1 MSWIVRDLWSSLETR
16 QDECATLLDNDKIRA
31 FGIIN
36 RIAAEVGQRYG
47 VLLQLNFPPGHDSPH
62 VLGLGHRDLSML
74 VYRDR
79 EKFSSVSEA
88 EVKRVFE
95 PLNPLGLEPLTLG
108 QEGFKVRLWNGRIDC
123 LPGGVHLWCEIT
135 PEVLRTLDWL
145 FANAYGLKP
154 PGSLSET
161 MDL

>member
-1 MSWIVRDLWSSLETR
+1 
-16 QDECATLLDNDKIRA
+16 
-31 FGIIN
+31 
-36 RIAAEVGQRYG
+36 
-47 VLLQLNFPPGHDSPH
+47 
-62 VLGLGHRDLSML
+62 ML

-123 LPGGVHLWCEIT
+123 LLEECTSGARLLRKFFELLTGYSQMRTASSLPDRCQKLWIFDCGPR
-135 PEVLRTLDWL
+135 PEVVS
-145 FANAYGLKP
+145 Y
-154 PGSLSET
+154 S
-161 MDL
+161 

>member
-1 MSWIVRDLWSSLETR
+1 
-16 QDECATLLDNDKIRA
+16 
-31 FGIIN
+31 
-36 RIAAEVGQRYG
+36 
-47 VLLQLNFPPGHDSPH
+47 
-62 VLGLGHRDLSML
+62 ML

-161 MDL
+161 MDLCLRSATRSRELFMQVHETSGVTLQ

>member
-1 MSWIVRDLWSSLETR
+1 LSWIVRDLWSSLESR
-16 QDECATLLDNDKIRA
+16 QDEYAALLDNNKIRA

-47 VLLQLNFPPGHDSPH
+47 VLLQLNFPPGHDSPR

-79 EKFSSVSEA
+79 EKFSPVSEA
-88 EVKRVFE
+88 EVKRIFE
-95 PLNPLGLEPLTLG
+95 PLNLLAFEPLKLD
-108 QEGFKVRLWNGRIDC
+108 QEGFKVRLSNGRIDC
-123 LPGGVHLWCEIT
+123 LPGGVHIWCEIT
-135 PEVLRTLDWL
+135 PEVLRALDWL

-154 PGSLSET
+154 G
-161 MDL
+161 